1 MNKLLAI
8 AAVVVAGLVGTVATV
23 YGVSAFRASQE
34 VAELVSE
41 STAFP
46 EESTRPTPTEP
57 TKAPKKPVNIL
68 VLGVDSGAKDI
79 RDFENLRNRRSDAM
93 ILVNISGDRSEVTLV
108 SLMRDLWVDI
118 PGHRTDKLN
127 AAVSL
132 GGVPMA
138 VAAVEQLLDVRVDHV
153 IVSDF
158 DGLIGLTDSF
168 GGVDIVNPQR
178 FNSYHIPGRVFEAGP
193 QRMNGAELLAFTQER
208 FAFRDGDYTR
218 VKNQR
223 QALQALAT
231 SMAKSIRPLSP
242 WEVPGKIKQVG
253 QFVAID
259 QSLTLTTM
267 VRLAIDLITL
277 DPQVGT
283 LTLPT
288 LGTGTTPGGQSI
300 VIPDYAGIQ
309 EVSEALKEDRVYQL
323 QLLVD

>member
-1 MNKLLAI
+1 
-8 AAVVVAGLVGTVATV
+8 
-23 YGVSAFRASQE
+23 
-34 VAELVSE
+34 
-41 STAFP
+41 
-46 EESTRPTPTEP
+46 
-57 TKAPKKPVNIL
+57 
-68 VLGVDSGAKDI
+68 LGVDSGGRDI
-79 RDFENLRNRRSDAM
+79 RDFENLRGRRSDAM
-93 ILVNISGDRSEVTLV
+93 MLVNISGDRSEVTLV

-178 FNSYHIPGRVFEAGP
+178 FRSWHMPGKIFEAGP
-193 QRMNGAELLAFTQER
+193 QRMTGEELLAFTQER

-218 VKNQR
+218 VQNQR
-223 QALQALAT
+223 LALQALAKAL
-231 SMAKSIRPLSP
+231 AKSIRPLSP
-242 WEVPGKIKQVG
+242 WEVPATIKQVG

-259 QSLTLTTM
+259 KGLNLATM
-267 VRLAIDLITL
+267 VSLALDFNSQ
-277 DPQVGT
+277 DPQVAT

-300 VIPDYAGIQ
+300 VIPDYAGIKQ
-309 EVSEALKEDRVYQL
+309 VSEALKEDSIYAWRQL
-323 QLLVD
+323 VN